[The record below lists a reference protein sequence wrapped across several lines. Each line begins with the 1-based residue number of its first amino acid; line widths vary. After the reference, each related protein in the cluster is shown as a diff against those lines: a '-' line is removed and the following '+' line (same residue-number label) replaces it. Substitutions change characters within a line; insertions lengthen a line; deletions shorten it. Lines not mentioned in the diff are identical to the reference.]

1 MLRAMSVA
9 VAVLLAAGLSG
20 SAQQPKKKGKEKE
33 EKLPLN
39 EAVVAFCKANL
50 GKQVGEGECAHLASA
65 ALKEAGAKP
74 HREFPDSPDTG
85 DYVWGTLVF
94 GMEFKDG
101 KGATEGSVAKVR
113 PGDIIQYRDAKFS
126 GRKPTGGTY
135 TSTAAHHTAVV
146 GAVSPDGKV
155 LSLLQQNSGGKRLV
169 TEATQTLTDMQ
180 AGWLKVYRP
189 VAAE

>member
-1 MLRAMSVA
+1 VRTLIGVL
-9 VAVLLAAGLSG
+9 AVLSAAGLSG
-20 SAQQPKKKGKEKE
+20 SAQQPTKKAREKEAE

-50 GKQVGEGECAHLASA
+50 GKQVGEGECAHLAGA

-74 HREFPDSPDTG
+74 HRAFPDSPNKG

-101 KGATEGSVAKVR
+101 KGSTEGSPTKVR
-113 PGDIIQYRDAKFS
+113 PGDIVQYRDAKFS

-135 TSTAAHHTAVV
+135 TSSAAHHTAVLA
-146 GAVSPDGKV
+146 AVSPDGKV
-155 LSLLQQNSGGKRLV
+155 LSLLQQNSGGKRYV
-169 TEATQTLTDMQ
+169 TEATQVLTDMQ

-189 VAAE
+189 VP